1 MSEEVLSCSTLQ
13 CPSPSLTFSPS
24 SWSRD
29 WNRVSAATYKQDLP
43 WFGGPRGGRHD
54 GRPDN
59 AKRANPDPPRDALPG
74 GRDAAD
80 VIAGAH
86 DLAGACTDESRRKV
100 DEAEQRRSW
109 RAAQPGLLAK
119 GCEGDL
125 GSVAVVKPRSTR
137 TAGSFDRPDGCP
149 SAASSRPKGAL
160 TRGWSVG
167 ESSPAAGERCCG
179 QQTRTNAGHD
189 EVHDDGQ
196 AVVERNRALVA

>member
-1 MSEEVLSCSTLQ
+1 MSEEVLSCSTWQ

-86 DLAGACTDESRRKV
+86 DPAGACTDESRRKV

-125 GSVAVVKPRSTR
+125 GSVAAGHARPRFSDIAYR
-137 TAGSFDRPDGCP
+137 
-149 SAASSRPKGAL
+149 SAASTASRL
-160 TRGWSVG
+160 RGDVG
-167 ESSPAAGERCCG
+167 NQPSESSCRRETAINPHSGIVRSARRLPVRRQLAA
-179 QQTRTNAGHD
+179 
-189 EVHDDGQ
+189 
-196 AVVERNRALVA
+196 